1 MLSGT
6 LNLSITNYL
15 TGVTHNV
22 VECACS
28 VQIFIGYIIKQ
39 FEFIEQGQM
48 R

>member
-1 MLSGT
+1 
-6 LNLSITNYL
+6 
-15 TGVTHNV
+15 V
-22 VECACS
+22 VVVFFAKQNECASHDVVVCTCS